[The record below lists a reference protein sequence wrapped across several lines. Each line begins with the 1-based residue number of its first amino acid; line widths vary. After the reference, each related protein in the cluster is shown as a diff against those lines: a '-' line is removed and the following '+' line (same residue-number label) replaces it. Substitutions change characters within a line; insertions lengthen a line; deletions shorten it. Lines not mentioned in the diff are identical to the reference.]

1 MLVFGTVINIDE
13 KLRRAKLR
21 LPEYEDFET
30 DWFFIPQLCT
40 KKDKSSSCLS
50 LDTLCAAVCNDDM
63 TDGCIIGA
71 IYSDEDVS
79 IIGDENIK
87 YIAFSDGAL
96 FQYDKEKHL
105 LSVIVPG
112 NYTLK
117 VNKLI
122 VDGDLV
128 CTKDISDKNGTLDS
142 VRQHSNNHA
151 HSNGNNGAD
160 TGTPTTTI

>member
-1 MLVFGTVINIDE
+1 
-13 KLRRAKLR
+13 
-21 LPEYEDFET
+21 
-30 DWFFIPQLCT
+30 
-40 KKDKSSSCLS
+40 
-50 LDTLCAAVCNDDM
+50 M